1 MKQSDLEMV
10 AKGLSEGIAEILRP
24 HLARIAEL
32 ESEVALLRA
41 VGSKKGKRK

>member
-1 MKQSDLEMV
+1 MRI
-10 AKGLSEGIAEILRP
+10 IAAGVSQAISEILKP

-41 VGSKKGKRK
+41 VGSKKDKRK